1 MDFGLG
7 LILSFTDNAT
17 AGINGAVNSLNQLTN
32 TAQGASDKLSSI
44 ASLSAFSSIA
54 TSIGN
59 SMTSAGSAILST
71 FGQVISK
78 VNETGTT
85 LMYAENQ
92 LDKLYADSGRTGK
105 QVLADISDY
114 AKKSIFE
121 FENLIPVV
129 TMLKANGIEAFD
141 TITSSSGKSA
151 QTLMDYA
158 ADLAAFNPA
167 MRNAYGTGI
176 QAAMGALNEYI
187 AEGNARSLKSGASL
201 DITGLLGEEK
211 GKTIE
216 ERARQVADLLEQLGM
231 VGMTAQLANTPMTK
245 LSNMADTLFQF
256 LGMISDSGVYN
267 AYNDIID
274 VIAGFVNN
282 IPEERLQNIANIV
295 GSALTTLLQ
304 PVKAVAEWLV
314 KLADGFLKLVESNP
328 GLVKFA
334 TIAVAIGGA
343 LLVVGGIAMKLLG
356 SLGYLTLM
364 ISQLGTSFGAIGGIM
379 KAGAAKILGA
389 LIPLT
394 LAIGGLYFA
403 WKHDLFNLRTN
414 VTNIFNGVV
423 NSFQTAKSAVSGSL
437 ADMKAVLATLDPENS
452 FFDGLTLGIM
462 RVMVLMDAL
471 KEGWNNFTLS
481 EDTFQK
487 AKELGILPLIEALFD
502 LKYRFDNFKQGFIE
516 GWKEISNWVTNFFS
530 GLKDAFK
537 GTIFDTIL
545 DKITGFFQ
553 KLTDNDASAWKN
565 AGNTFA
571 KITAGLIGLWAAV
584 KLFKGVGSIFGLGKK
599 GGGITGLIRNIIGGK
614 GGDSSSTGGSDS
626 IFSHPLRMLKTMA
639 SLGIML
645 GGAMALVAAIG
656 KLYNMPGFDEAMTQG
671 IAGISKLFN
680 NLVPVLSTTGA
691 LALFMKA
698 LDVLKINPG
707 TVLKGTLDIALILG
721 GMTAVLAAFGALHNI
736 QGFDD
741 FITNGGETL
750 SNMFSQLGKIIG
762 SAISGFGEGIS
773 SGLPTIGQN
782 IADFATNIKPFFD
795 MVGSVDLTNMGS
807 FLTSLNRMFLI
818 MTGEKI
824 ADWLTGGL
832 DFAAV
837 GKQLADFAT
846 SAAPFFTA
854 VEGISD
860 AAFENAQKMFDS
872 LNGLN
877 SYEFKSGGLA
887 QMITGEVALD
897 KVGEQLGSFATSAT
911 PFFSAVEG
919 MSENSFTNAAK
930 MFESLDGLNNYS
942 FKEGGLLQKLTGEVA
957 FDTIGEQLSA
967 FTTKG
972 ADFFNAVTDIPDKA
986 FTNVTSLFTS
996 LEGIDNFSFK
1006 EGGLLQKLTGE
1017 LAFDKV
1023 GDQLSSFTAKGANF
1037 FTSVADMDDAG
1048 FENATK
1054 LFSALDGL
1062 NNLSFK
1068 EGGLLQKLTG
1078 ELAFD
1083 KVGSQLNSFTTDGAG
1098 FFTNVADLPEEG
1110 FTKASQLFES
1120 LSGLS
1125 MYEFKSGGLLQQ
1137 LTGEVNIGQ
1146 LGQQLADFTTG
1157 AMPFFNSVEGMSE
1170 DQFTNAGKMFESLS
1184 GLSMYE
1190 FKSGGLLQKL
1200 TGEVNIGSLGEQL
1213 ATFATGAQPF
1223 FTSMGDMTEDQFTN
1237 AGKMFESLS
1246 GLSMYEFK
1254 EGGFLQA
1261 ITGTINLGSI
1271 GTQLNDFA
1279 KNAPD
1284 FFTAMGDMNDTQFEN
1299 AGKMFESLSGLGKY
1313 EFKEGGLAQFITGK
1327 TSLSSIG
1334 TQLNDF
1340 AKNSPDFFSAVQD
1353 IPEAGFTNTGKLFEA
1368 LSKMGEYEFKE
1379 GGVAQFFAGTTN
1391 FGTIGTQL
1399 GQFGRDSVDFFTN
1412 IGGLSESQFAG
1423 VDFVFDMLGKFK
1435 ENEDVLQMLSNNAS
1449 MDGWGEG
1456 AQFSALGRLGQNL
1469 SQFATDSADFFNLS
1483 NTLGS
1488 GGIDNMNNLMSGI
1501 SSSLTTISTLGSGGD
1516 TNIAETLSGYSD
1528 AISQFVN
1535 SFTTGTVDTS
1545 ALDAVMASITSIG
1558 TTMTSSATEFSG
1570 STETISTAMSTMNTN
1585 VTTGMNTINS
1595 SIVTNM
1601 ATIVSNLRSTWSVAN
1616 SVVSSA
1622 TSTMQSNVSA
1632 KFSSMRSTISSTMSS
1647 AVSSVTSSI
1656 KRMESAFAN
1665 AKFVINQS
1673 HIKLPHFSVSG
1684 NFSVNPPSVPKFSV
1698 SWYEQGGI
1706 FDKPSLIGVG
1716 ENGTEAVMPLE
1727 KNTEWIGTLANMLNQ
1742 KMSAAAQSSQ
1752 FTPVNSPTPNNNDD
1766 SGDTNSYMSTTNN
1779 QGGDKYDVQNDNSV
1793 VFSAGSIVINC
1804 KDASEAEAKKFAE
1817 KIMVYIKR
1825 QKELDDMK
1833 NYKQ

>member
-59 SMTSAGSAILST
+59 SMTSAGNAILST

-121 FENLIPVV
+121 YENLISVV
-129 TMLKANGIEAFD
+129 TMLKANGIEAFE

-176 QAAMGALNEYI
+176 NAAMGALNEYI

-211 GKTIE
+211 GKTVE

-256 LGMISDSGVYN
+256 LGMISNSGVYD

-274 VIAGFVNN
+274 VISGFVNS
-282 IPEERLQNIANIV
+282 IPEERLQNIASIV

-304 PVKAVAEWLV
+304 PVKALAEWLV

-328 GLVKFA
+328 GLAKFA

-379 KAGAAKILGA
+379 KAGAVKILGA

-414 VTNIFNGVV
+414 VTNIFNGIV

-437 ADMKAVLATLDPENS
+437 EDMKAVLATLDPENS

-487 AKELGILPLIEALFD
+487 AKELGILPLIESLFD

-553 KLTDNDASAWKN
+553 KLTDNDAGAWKN
-565 AGNTFA
+565 AGNIFA

-599 GGGITGLIRNIIGGK
+599 GGGISGLIRNILGGK

-626 IFSHPLRMLKTMA
+626 IFVHPLRMLKTMA

-656 KLYNMPGFDEAMTQG
+656 KLYNMPGFDEAMNQG
-671 IAGISKLFN
+671 IAGISKLFS
-680 NLVPVLSTTGA
+680 NLVPVLATTGS

-698 LDVLKINPG
+698 LDLLKINPG
-707 TVLKGTLDIALILG
+707 TVLLGIADIALILA
-721 GMTAVLAAFGALHNI
+721 GMTAVLAAFGALHSI

-741 FITNGGETL
+741 FIAGGGETL

-773 SGLPTIGQN
+773 SGLPAIGQN

-795 MVGSVDLTNMGS
+795 TVGSVDLTNMGS

-824 ADWLTGGL
+824 ADWITGGL
-832 DFAAV
+832 DFAGV

-846 SAAPFFTA
+846 NSAPFFTS

-860 AAFENAQKMFDS
+860 SAFENAGKMFES
-872 LNGLN
+872 LNSLN
-877 SYEFKSGGLA
+877 KYEFKSGGLA

-919 MSENSFTNAAK
+919 ISETSFTNAGK
-930 MFESLDGLNNYS
+930 MFESLNGLNNYS

-957 FDTIGEQLSA
+957 FDKIGEQLSK
-967 FTTKG
+967 FTTNG
-972 ADFFNAVTDIPDKA
+972 ADFFSAVQDIPDKA

-996 LEGIDNFSFK
+996 LEGIDNFAFK

-1017 LAFDKV
+1017 LSFDKV
-1023 GDQLSSFTAKGANF
+1023 GEQLSSFTSKGANF
-1037 FTSVADMDDAG
+1037 FTSVADMDDSG
-1048 FENATK
+1048 FDKATK

-1083 KVGSQLNSFTTDGAG
+1083 KVGQQLNSFVTDGAG
-1098 FFTNVADLPEEG
+1098 FFTSVASMPEDG

-1146 LGQQLADFTTG
+1146 LGSQLANFATG
-1157 AMPFFNSVEGMSE
+1157 ATPFFNSVESMTD

-1223 FTSMGDMTEDQFTN
+1223 FSAMGNMTEDQFTN

-1261 ITGTINLGSI
+1261 ITGTVNLGSL
-1271 GTQLNDFA
+1271 GTQLNEFS

-1284 FFTAMGDMNDTQFEN
+1284 FFSAMGNLNDTQLEN
-1299 AGKMFESLSGLGKY
+1299 AGKMFESLSGLGAY
-1313 EFKEGGLAQFITGK
+1313 EFKEGGLAQFITGSTNFGK
-1327 TSLSSIG
+1327 IG
-1334 TQLNDF
+1334 TQLSDF
-1340 AKNSPDFFSAVQD
+1340 AKNSGDFFSTVEG
-1353 IPEAGFTNTGKLFEA
+1353 ISEGSFTNMGKLFEA
-1368 LSKMGEYEFKE
+1368 FNSLGQYDFKT
-1379 GGVAQFFAGTTN
+1379 GGVAQFFTGETD
-1391 FGTIGTQL
+1391 FGAVGTQL
-1399 GQFGRDSVDFFTN
+1399 GEFGKNSVDFFSN
-1412 IGGLSESQFAG
+1412 IGNVSEDQFNN
-1423 VDFVFDMLGKFK
+1423 VNRVFDMFGKLT
-1435 ENEDVLQMLSNNAS
+1435 EHEGIISTLSNQMSGFGSGVEAAS
-1449 MDGWGEG
+1449 N
-1456 AQFSALGRLGQNL
+1456 SALAHLGQNL
-1469 SQFATDSADFFNLS
+1469 TEFANSAGTFFDAIKNM
-1483 NTLGS
+1483 GS
-1488 GGIDNMNNLMSGI
+1488 GGVEDMNNMISGI
-1501 SSSLTTISTLGSGGD
+1501 SSAMSTMSSLESFDPGTMLQGFSTAMSEFINSFSGG
-1516 TNIAETLSGYSD
+1516 A
-1528 AISQFVN
+1528 
-1535 SFTTGTVDTS
+1535 VDTS
-1545 ALDAVMASITSIG
+1545 ALDTVMASITSIG
-1558 TTMTSSATEFSG
+1558 TTMTNSASAFSG
-1570 STETISTAMSTMNTN
+1570 GAEVINTSMTTMNTN

-1595 SIVTNM
+1595 SIVTSM
-1601 ATIVSNLRSTWSVAN
+1601 ATIVSNLRSSWSIAN

-1622 TSTMQSNVSA
+1622 TSTMQSNVSS
-1632 KFSSMRSTISSTMSS
+1632 KFSSMRSTVSSMMSS

-1656 KRMESAFAN
+1656 KKMESAFAN
-1665 AKFVINQS
+1665 AKFVIKQS

-1684 NFSVNPPSVPKFSV
+1684 SFSVNPPSVPKFSV

-1706 FDKPSLIGVG
+1706 FNKPSLIGVG

-1727 KNTEWIGTLANMLNQ
+1727 KNTEWIGVLANMLNQ

-1752 FTPVNSPTPNNNDD
+1752 FTPVNSPTPNNDD
-1766 SGDTNSYMSTTNN
+1766 SGDNNSYMSTTNN
-1779 QGGDKYDVQNDNSV
+1779 KGGDNYDVQNDNSV

-1833 NYKQ
+1833 NYRQ